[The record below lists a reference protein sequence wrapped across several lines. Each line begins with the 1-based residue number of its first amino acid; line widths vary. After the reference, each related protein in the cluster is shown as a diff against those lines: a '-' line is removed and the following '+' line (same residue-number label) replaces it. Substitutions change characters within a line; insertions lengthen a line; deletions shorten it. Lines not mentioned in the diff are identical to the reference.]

1 MKIYLVMRK
10 TEGYGLV
17 VEKSFQKE
25 ENAYEYIKYQL
36 KINKEKSLGKL
47 IVMSITTED

>member
-10 TEGYGLV
+10 TEDAGFV
-17 VEKSFQKE
+17 VEKAFQKE
-25 ENAYEYIKYQL
+25 ENAYEYIKYQV

-47 IVMSITTED
+47 IVMGVTTED

>member
-10 TEGYGLV
+10 TEDAGFV
-17 VEKSFQKE
+17 VEKAFQRE
-25 ENAYEYIKYQL
+25 DNAYEYIKYQL

-47 IVMSITTED
+47 IVMGITTED